1 MPDYDTKKFECS
13 FFKAMG
19 SVPSRLRKTKASKC
33 VKDKKQEKDNC
44 ATEQSME
51 SERPPTPV
59 ARSNVRVHV
68 SDINSLV
75 ETVNCSV
82 CLPIVAAIGIV

>member
-1 MPDYDTKKFECS
+1 
-13 FFKAMG
+13 MG
-19 SVPSRLRKTKASKC
+19 SVPSRLRKSKVSKC
-33 VKDKKQEKDNC
+33 IQDKKQGKDEKQEKGDS

-59 ARSNVRVHV
+59 ARNNIRVHV

-82 CLPIVAAIGIV
+82 CLPIICAIGIL